1 MTEKP
6 QNHGHT
12 YRRCVVD
19 IHRLPSVSRD
29 PEPRREVRLPLSPY
43 TTGDAR
49 FLITHVI
56 LPPKGISNGHTH
68 EECEEII
75 YFPGPGRVQLGQE
88 IYDLA
93 GESLVTAPRGVWHE
107 CVNTSDSR
115 QLTLVCFFVP
125 PFQPFD
131 VLHGLIEETRSHL
144 EKEQ

>member
-6 QNHGHT
+6 LDHDRT
-12 YRRCVVD
+12 YRRCIVD
-19 IHRLPSVSRD
+19 IRSLPSVFRD

-49 FLITHVI
+49 FLVTHVI
-56 LPPKGISNGHTH
+56 LPPRGISNGHTH

-75 YFPGPGRVQLGQE
+75 YFAGAGRVQLGPE
-88 IYDLA
+88 VYELA

-107 CVNTSDSR
+107 CVNTSGTR
-115 QLTLVCFFVP
+115 PLTLLCFFVP

-131 VLHGLIEETRSHL
+131 VFHKLIDDTRARL
-144 EKEQ
+144 GKEP